1 MEAPYFYRISL
12 SAKTRRLAI
21 REIKGHI
28 PPMEMRRRELLVAA
42 GLYLV
47 LPPTALAEPAG
58 ARRLDLK
65 NANTGETFNGPYRDK
80 DGPIPNAMIDLA
92 IFLRDHHVNKLGP
105 VHVETL
111 DFLSDVMAAVGETK
125 ATILS
130 AYRTPETNRKLR
142 ERYFGVAEKSQ
153 HLAGRALDVTFDGK
167 VLKAEQAALAMQRGG
182 VGWYP
187 DSHFIHIDTG
197 PVRHWEI
204 DGTGIDNFLV
214 GPPPRRILTYR
225 ELMRR
230 YHAYARREFMLRQRG
245 K

>member
-1 MEAPYFYRISL
+1 MNW
-12 SAKTRRLAI
+12 
-21 REIKGHI
+21 
-28 PPMEMRRRELLVAA
+28 RRRDLLLATGLLLVM
-42 GLYLV
+42 
-47 LPPTALAEPAG
+47 PRMALAMPSAP
-58 ARRLDLK
+58 RRLDLK
-65 NANTGETFNGPYRDK
+65 NANTKETFNGPYRDA

-111 DFLSDVMAAVGETK
+111 DFLADVMDAVGETH

-130 AYRTPETNRKLR
+130 AFRTPETNRMLR
-142 ERYFGVAEKSQ
+142 ARYFGVAEKSQ
-153 HLAGRALDVTFDGK
+153 HLLGKALDVTFEGK
-167 VLKAEQAALAMQRGG
+167 VGKAEQAALAMQRGG

-187 DSHFIHIDTG
+187 DSHFIHLDTG

-204 DGTGIDNFLV
+204 DGGGIDNFLL
-214 GPPPRRILTYR
+214 GPPPHHILTHR

-230 YHAYARREFMLRQRG
+230 YHAYARREFMLRRG

>member
-1 MEAPYFYRISL
+1 MNL
-12 SAKTRRLAI
+12 
-21 REIKGHI
+21 
-28 PPMEMRRRELLVAA
+28 RRRELLIAT
-42 GLYLV
+42 GLCLV
-47 LPPTALAEPAG
+47 LPPSAWAG
-58 ARRLDLK
+58 PSASRRLDLK
-65 NANTGETFNGPYRDK
+65 NANTGETFNGPYRDN

-92 IFLRDHHVNKLGP
+92 VFLRDHHVNKIGP
-105 VHVETL
+105 VHIETL
-111 DFLSDVMAAVGETK
+111 DFLADVMDAVGETH

-153 HLAGRALDVTFDGK
+153 HLVGRALDITFNGQ
-167 VLKAEQAALAMQRGG
+167 VARAEKAALTMQRGG

-187 DSHFIHIDTG
+187 DSHFIHLDTG

-204 DGTGIDNFLV
+204 DGTGIDNFLL
-214 GPPPRRILTYR
+214 GPPPHHILSHR